1 MTETR
6 GDDAP
11 HASWKASLVA
21 LKFAALLL
29 AASAAPAQDSEPQSM
44 PERTINILVYG
55 EDPCP
60 EPADPEEIVVCA
72 RRPESERYR
81 VPKPLREREATGA
94 VSWSA
99 RNEELDEAS
108 RPSRPG
114 SCSVVGSYGQSGC
127 FQQMMNQWF
136 RERRA
141 SRRNR

>member
-1 MTETR
+1 MLGAALSVSAADAGQGSVPDRTINLVIY
-6 GDDAP
+6 GDDA
-11 HASWKASLVA
+11 
-21 LKFAALLL
+21 
-29 AASAAPAQDSEPQSM
+29 
-44 PERTINILVYG
+44 
-55 EDPCP
+55 CP
-60 EPADPEEIVVCA
+60 PSTDDEIVVCA

-81 VPKPLREREATGA
+81 IPKPLRERESSGDS
-94 VSWSA
+94 SWAA

-127 FQQMMNQWF
+127 FQQMINQWF